1 MNINKAVARIID
13 EEGLDFTYGS
23 IDPGTANLGVD
34 LNSYDLTVTKVGDGE
49 LSVSSITND
58 LSSAV
63 TISEINVDA
72 NGFGTYRLTFDR
84 SSLPDGLYRTNTRV
98 TFSNENIQSSVATFQ
113 VGPERDR
120 PYVEFISTYLY
131 QVDEVGGTISLV
143 FGNDGE
149 MIDGEVA
156 FSAEN
161 LPDGQYYFS
170 YFSFIDNFIRDVGEF
185 EARYPDAGSGLQY
198 MNLDGSDLS
207 TSVTLGVNKSAAF
220 NSINT
225 NKKFRVYKV
234 TPPIKKEE

>member
-1 MNINKAVARIID
+1 M
-13 EEGLDFTYGS
+13 
-23 IDPGTANLGVD
+23 
-34 LNSYDLTVTKVGDGE
+34 
-49 LSVSSITND
+49 
-58 LSSAV
+58 
-63 TISEINVDA
+63 
-72 NGFGTYRLTFDR
+72 
-84 SSLPDGLYRTNTRV
+84 PDGLYRTNTRV

-149 MIDGEVA
+149 MVDGEVE

-225 NKKFRVYKV
+225 NNKKFRVYKV
-234 TPPIKKEE
+234 NPPIKKEE